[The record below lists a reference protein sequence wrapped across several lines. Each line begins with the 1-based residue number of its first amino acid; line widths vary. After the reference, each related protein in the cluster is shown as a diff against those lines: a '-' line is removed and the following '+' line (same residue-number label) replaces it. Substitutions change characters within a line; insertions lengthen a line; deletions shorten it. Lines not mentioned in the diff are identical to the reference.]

1 MTQHVNFLGKYI
13 FEDIKTENSLIYKKI
28 RFTNLKEIFEMKKFG
43 DSNKFGI
50 QYSFLENPFNEKGVF
65 GESWGEFKLFINGS
79 DICEYLEEKE
89 SKTYT
94 WNLYFIIEWLCE
106 NLEFILGY
114 DDFPLPVKGE
124 NILELVDAANNFEIE
139 DELEEYL
146 WHSAKSSW
154 TFRHTWFSS
163 RGGSVLALAY
173 FCRKN
178 NDIEISWDSG
188 LWIKNEIKFTNLIGT
203 FLVEKEEFRKIVL
216 EFLYDIL
223 SSLKITTE
231 DDIKQVREWTQKI
244 NLLN

>member
-139 DELEEYL
+139 DELEEY
-146 WHSAKSSW
+146 
-154 TFRHTWFSS
+154 FSENRMS
-163 RGGSVLALAY
+163 LIRVKY
-173 FCRKN
+173 FVVEQF
-178 NDIEISWDSG
+178 IE
-188 LWIKNEIKFTNLIGT
+188 NLIENFEG
-203 FLVEKEEFRKIVL
+203 LSCSEDKVS
-216 EFLYDIL
+216 YIL
-223 SSLKITTE
+223 MKYIAT
-231 DDIKQVREWTQKI
+231 
-244 NLLN
+244 